1 LLRPVT
7 AACVFGC
14 AGLTVTAHETAFFR
28 EVRPWGFILFGR
40 NVESPDQ
47 VRALIASLR
56 DAVDN
61 PDAPVM
67 IDQEGG
73 RVRRLRPPHWRRYP
87 PVAAYATLKLNLA
100 PESGRELAR
109 LGGRLIA
116 HDLAALGITIDC
128 APVLDVPTPGAHD
141 VIGDRAFA
149 TSPDEVAGYGR
160 AMAEGLLAGGV
171 LPVIKHIPGHGRAG
185 ADSHLALPV
194 VEASLAELEATDF
207 FPFQVL
213 SDMPLAMTAHVVYSA
228 LDPRRPA
235 TTSRAVIAG
244 TIRERL
250 GFDGL
255 LVSDD
260 LSMNA
265 LSGDLTT
272 RARAALAAG
281 CDIVLHCS
289 GDPAEMQAVAAGTRR
304 LAGAAARRARA
315 ALGRIPRR
323 AEPFDAEAAGARF
336 EALFTPAGG
345 GGAA

>member
-1 LLRPVT
+1 VT

-14 AGLTVTAHETAFFR
+14 AGLEVTADEAAFFR
-28 EVRPWGFILFGR
+28 KVQPWGFILFGR

-56 DAVDN
+56 DAADR

-73 RVRRLRPPHWRRYP
+73 RVRRLRPPHWRPYP
-87 PVAAYATLKLNLA
+87 PAAAYAALKLNLA

-109 LGGRLIA
+109 LGGRLLA
-116 HDLAALGITIDC
+116 HDLAGLGIAIDC
-128 APVLDVPTPGAHD
+128 APVLDVPVPGAHD

-149 TSPDEVAGYGR
+149 SSPEDVATYGR

-171 LPVIKHIPGHGRAG
+171 LPVIKHIPGHGRAR
-185 ADSHLALPV
+185 ADSHQDLPFV
-194 VEASLAELEATDF
+194 TASLEDLEANDF
-207 FPFQVL
+207 PPFQVL
-213 SDMPLAMTAHVVYSA
+213 SDMPIAMTAHVVYTA
-228 LDPRRPA
+228 LHPRRPA
-235 TTSRAVIAG
+235 TTSRKVIAE
-244 TIRERL
+244 TIRGRL

-260 LSMNA
+260 LSMKA
-265 LSGDLTT
+265 LSGDLTA

-281 CDIVLHCS
+281 CDIVLHCN
-289 GDPAEMQAVAAGTRR
+289 GDLAEMTAVAAGTRP

-315 ALGRIPRR
+315 ALARIPRR
-323 AEPFDAEAAGARF
+323 VEPLDVEAAGARF
-336 EALFTPAGG
+336 DALFAAGSLGGG
-345 GGAA
+345 GGAP

>member
-1 LLRPVT
+1 MT

-14 AGLTVTAHETAFFR
+14 AGLEVTADEAAFFR
-28 EVRPWGFILFGR
+28 KVQPWGFILFGR

-56 DAVDN
+56 DAADR

-73 RVRRLRPPHWRRYP
+73 RVRRLRPPHWRPYP
-87 PVAAYATLKLNLA
+87 PAAAYAALKLNLA

-109 LGGRLIA
+109 LGGRLLA
-116 HDLAALGITIDC
+116 HDLAALGIAIDC
-128 APVLDVPTPGAHD
+128 APVLDVPVPGAHD

-149 TSPDEVAGYGR
+149 SSPQDVATYGR

-185 ADSHLALPV
+185 ADSHHDLPV
-194 VEASLAELEATDF
+194 VQASLEDLEASDF
-207 FPFQVL
+207 PPFQVL
-213 SDMPLAMTAHVVYSA
+213 SDMPIAMTAHVVYTA

-235 TTSRAVIAG
+235 TTSRVVIAG
-244 TIRERL
+244 TIRGRL

-260 LSMNA
+260 LSMKA
-265 LSGDLTT
+265 LSGNLTI
-272 RARAALAAG
+272 RARRALSAG
-281 CDIVLHCS
+281 CDIVLHCN
-289 GDPAEMQAVAAGTRR
+289 GDLAEMRAVAAGTRD

-315 ALGRIPRR
+315 ALARIPRR
-323 AEPFDAEAAGARF
+323 VEPLDAEAAGARF
-336 EALFTPAGG
+336 EALIAAGSLGAGG
-345 GGAA
+345 SAP